1 MALKSGEMAGLDI
14 PDTAYAGVETWLDT
28 VEDPENAGRFSYHPT
43 KEATQSMT
51 AEGLLMRQYLGAR
64 RDNSAV
70 QAGASYLRQR
80 LPRSE
85 SRDVYYWYYATQV
98 MFHMQGEYW
107 DAWNAALRDPL
118 VESQEKS
125 GSVRGSWSSELPT
138 RDTWGQSGG
147 RHYVTCMNLLMLE
160 VYYRHLPL
168 YIELDR

>member
-1 MALKSGEMAGLDI
+1 
-14 PDTAYAGVETWLDT
+14 
-28 VEDPENAGRFSYHPT
+28 
-43 KEATQSMT
+43 MT

-64 RDNSAV
+64 RDNNAV

-107 DAWNAALRDPL
+107 ETWNAVTARHAGRLAGKRWPGPWQL
-118 VESQEKS
+118 ESRQ
-125 GSVRGSWSSELPT
+125 LPT
-138 RDTWGQSGG
+138 KDTWGRSGG